1 MAAGIRKED
10 LRIGETPG
18 AEEDAFGHEFIITT
32 AQESS
37 IYKTISVRFTL
48 LGKSS

>member
-1 MAAGIRKED
+1 MAAETGKED
-10 LRIGETPG
+10 LRIAETPG

-37 IYKTISVRFTL
+37 IYKIINVRFTL
-48 LGKSS
+48 IEKSS